1 MSVSHPLSAEPTTTR
16 RRNPPAPSSRPTSNY
31 FSLKDESDA
40 RARHIPATL
49 FVAPP
54 ADLGVRVEQEPGQNE
69 TPSTAHP
76 TNIGAVTPMPRTPI
90 FSVTDGD
97 EDPASQMVL
106 STRWHTLSDEDI
118 QANVASLSSI
128 QSPSD
133 ESTHPYHDTIRIL
146 SAACERLVRQ
156 ASALERARKT
166 LQQQEARRKRAAE
179 RAVKD
184 LKPGQRE
191 TGQQLLRAIYALEPT
206 EPINNVST
214 TLEASKSP
222 GALPK
227 SISEA
232 MQDVWTPPPRE
243 QPTLQLS
250 QPLDIPSTSDAMSF
264 VSGSRSRASSFT
276 PGSSIASHSVKS
288 EKTNASKTFL
298 GGWFGRAASRAE
310 ENDDEDTDAD
320 VISVAS
326 GNISITAP
334 GNSTAKMMSGVFR
347 KGRNVFGA
355 FGITPTPPSSIPT
368 PPRPEPPQ
376 EPVDDT
382 QDADARSTTGQS
394 YLGSP
399 MSKIGSLP
407 FQAPLMSPVL
417 PAVTTF
423 STKAPSITA
432 LSIDSVEPPVSVALE
447 PPAPIHPAEH
457 LKQHGHPAHLRA
469 IVLATRVMTADPK
482 SILADRGAGTS
493 ELIARGAAALVEEAR
508 QKAIMVYEPGGRP
521 GELKRHKSKSKSR
534 GASISRTGEAKG
546 DADEDPD
553 RAAGTISKA
562 QGASASLGR
571 ALAEQNQLRDKAGA
585 TIKAS
590 AGSNASMGSKFRSLA
605 PMAVAALGSPLL
617 TAFPKSANTP
627 TKPAQSSTS
636 PAQSS
641 STNNPIAG
649 PATTGPGGT
658 VKKPPGRGT
667 VELSSIVPVQMQPP
681 TQFLSRA
688 YTSSRLTSPSFRPQ
702 LATRF
707 TIDLGSGGSR
717 EGKKL
722 GMTDRYGFIYGVNAY
737 DVRLLQRAREASS
750 TAPACLTGMKVQ
762 ERVEDDD
769 EMPEMQSPEK
779 MLESLEP
786 DTSLADVS
794 MATDLDRSMT
804 ASEIM
809 EVAKSGSSSGKSRP
823 SGSKRTPTLNTLP
836 RAAPTTANTT
846 PATATT
852 SPPSSSTVR
861 KLLDHLT
868 ALHDTQQATQK
879 AEWDAFLKRRR
890 QGGGGNLLGFMGGVD
905 ADEGSDEEREWGLGM
920 LGFGRM
926 DKASAKEF
934 SRLVRGGVP
943 LVYRDKVW
951 SECSGATE
959 MREPGVFQ
967 ELLKSHEGVH
977 SPTLKEIEKDV
988 VRTMPLNVFFGGD
1001 GIGVSKLRRVLQA
1014 YSWRNPELGYCQGMN
1029 LIASTLLLVFS
1040 EEEDAFWVLTCI
1052 IEKFLPSEFFS
1063 GSLIESRACPLV
1075 LLDYVEIHHPKVY
1088 AHLLDMGVDLP
1099 AICFSWFLSL
1109 YTDCLPVETL
1119 FRAWDLVFAEGLDA
1133 LFRIGLAIIRI
1144 NEPDLLACDSAPTLY
1159 QYLEGMTARMWQADK
1174 LMKVE
1179 SEIKSLM
1186 PHDELVR
1193 RREAHVAMLQSYA

>member
-1 MSVSHPLSAEPTTTR
+1 MSVSHPLSAEPATTR
-16 RRNPPAPSSRPTSNY
+16 RRNPPTPSSRPTSNY
-31 FSLKDESDA
+31 FSLKHESDA
-40 RARHIPATL
+40 RTRHAPSALVVT
-49 FVAPP
+49 PP
-54 ADLGVRVEQEPGQNE
+54 ADSGIRVEREPGQNE

-76 TNIGAVTPMPRTPI
+76 TDIGIATPMPRTPI

-97 EDPASQMVL
+97 EDPASQIVL
-106 STRWHTLSDEDI
+106 ATRWHTLSDEDI
-118 QANVASLSSI
+118 QANVASLSSV

-133 ESTHPYHDTIRIL
+133 ESSHPYHDTIRIL

-156 ASALERARKT
+156 AAALERAHKS
-166 LQQQEARRKRAAE
+166 LKQQEARRKKAAE

-184 LKPGQRE
+184 LKPGQKE
-191 TGQQLLRAIYALEPT
+191 TGQQLLCAIYALEPT
-206 EPINNVST
+206 EPIHNVST
-214 TLEASKSP
+214 TLNSSKSP
-222 GALPK
+222 NTLPI

-232 MQDVWTPPPRE
+232 MQDVWTPPARDGPIL
-243 QPTLQLS
+243 QPA
-250 QPLDIPSTSDAMSF
+250 QPLDIPPTPTPDAMSI
-264 VSGSRSRASSFT
+264 VSDSRSRASSFT
-276 PGSSIASHSVKS
+276 PGSSAASQSIRS
-288 EKTNASKTFL
+288 EKTSASKSFL
-298 GGWFGRAASRAE
+298 GGWFGRSVSRAE
-310 ENDDEDTDAD
+310 EHDDQDTDAD

-326 GNISITAP
+326 GNVSITAP
-334 GNSTAKMMSGVFR
+334 GNSTAKIMSGVLR

-376 EPVDDT
+376 EQLEDHQDT
-382 QDADARSTTGQS
+382 DARSLAAFS
-394 YLGSP
+394 YTGSP
-399 MSKIGSLP
+399 ISKIGSLP

-423 STKAPSITA
+423 STKAQSITA
-432 LSIDSVEPPVSVALE
+432 LSIDSGES
-447 PPAPIHPAEH
+447 PAPESPTPPHPAEY

-469 IVLATRVMTADPK
+469 IVLATRVMTTDPK
-482 SILADRGAGTS
+482 SILADRGADTS
-493 ELIARGAAALVEEAR
+493 KLIARGAVALVEAAR
-508 QKAIMVYEPGGRP
+508 QRGTVAYEPGSRP
-521 GELKRHKSKSKSR
+521 GELRRSKSKSISKSR
-534 GASISRTGEAKG
+534 SASVPRTGEAK
-546 DADEDPD
+546 DDDDEEPK
-553 RAAGTISKA
+553 RAVGVIGKA

-571 ALAEQNQLRDKAGA
+571 ALAEQNQLRDKAEAKGKG
-585 TIKAS
+585 T
-590 AGSNASMGSKFRSLA
+590 AGTTGNLGSKFRNLA

-617 TAFPKSANTP
+617 STFPKSSNTP
-627 TKPAQSSTS
+627 TRPAPTSTS
-636 PAQSS
+636 PAQANPN
-641 STNNPIAG
+641 NNPIAG
-649 PATTGPGGT
+649 PATTAVGPGGT
-658 VKKPPGRGT
+658 IKKPPGRGT

-688 YTSSRLTSPSFRPQ
+688 YTSSRLTNPSFRPQ
-702 LATRF
+702 LASRF
-707 TIDLGSGGSR
+707 TLDPDSGENQ

-737 DVRLLQRAREASS
+737 DVRLLQRAREVSN

-762 ERVEDDD
+762 ERVLDDDD
-769 EMPEMQSPEK
+769 EPGMQSPEK
-779 MLESLEP
+779 ILESFEA
-786 DTSLADVS
+786 DTSMVTDADVS
-794 MATDLDRSMT
+794 MATDLDTSMT
-804 ASEIM
+804 ASEIL
-809 EVAKSGSSSGKSRP
+809 EVAKTGKSRP
-823 SGSKRTPTLNTLP
+823 GSSKRTPTINTLP
-836 RAAPTTANTT
+836 KAAPTTANTT

-861 KLLDHLT
+861 KLLDQLT
-868 ALHDTQQATQK
+868 ALHDTQQTAQK

-890 QGGGGNLLGFMGGVD
+890 QGGGGTLLGFMGGAD
-905 ADEGSDEEREWGLGM
+905 AGEGSDEEREWGLGM
-920 LGFGRM
+920 LGVSRM
-926 DKASAKEF
+926 DKANAKEF
-934 SRLVRGGVP
+934 SKLVRGGVP

-967 ELLKSHEGVH
+967 ELLSKHEGVQ

-1001 GIGVSKLRRVLQA
+1001 GMGVSKLRRVLQA

-1063 GSLIESRACPLV
+1063 GSLVESRACPLV
-1075 LLDYVEIHHPKVY
+1075 LLDYVELHHPKVY
-1088 AHLLDMGVDLP
+1088 AHLLDIGVDLP

-1119 FRAWDLVFAEGLDA
+1119 FRVWDLVFAEGLDA

-1144 NEPDLLACDSAPTLY
+1144 NEPELLACDSAPTLY

-1174 LMKVE
+1174 LMKV
-1179 SEIKSLM
+1179 SQYG
-1186 PHDELVR
+1186 
-1193 RREAHVAMLQSYA
+1193 AHTRSPSAMFN

>member
-1 MSVSHPLSAEPTTTR
+1 
-16 RRNPPAPSSRPTSNY
+16 
-31 FSLKDESDA
+31 
-40 RARHIPATL
+40 
-49 FVAPP
+49 
-54 ADLGVRVEQEPGQNE
+54 
-69 TPSTAHP
+69 
-76 TNIGAVTPMPRTPI
+76 
-90 FSVTDGD
+90 
-97 EDPASQMVL
+97 
-106 STRWHTLSDEDI
+106 
-118 QANVASLSSI
+118 
-128 QSPSD
+128 
-133 ESTHPYHDTIRIL
+133 
-146 SAACERLVRQ
+146 
-156 ASALERARKT
+156 
-166 LQQQEARRKRAAE
+166 
-179 RAVKD
+179 
-184 LKPGQRE
+184 
-191 TGQQLLRAIYALEPT
+191 
-206 EPINNVST
+206 
-214 TLEASKSP
+214 
-222 GALPK
+222 
-227 SISEA
+227 

-243 QPTLQLS
+243 QPTLQPS
-250 QPLDIPSTSDAMSF
+250 QPLDIPSGSDAISI

-276 PGSSIASHSVKS
+276 PSSIASHSVRS
-288 EKTNASKTFL
+288 EKTSASKTFL
-298 GGWFGRAASRAE
+298 GNWFGRSVSRAE
-310 ENDDEDTDAD
+310 ELDDQDTDAD

-326 GNISITAP
+326 GNVSVTTT
-334 GNSTAKMMSGVFR
+334 GNTTAKMMSGVFR
-347 KGRNVFGA
+347 KGRNVFNS
-355 FGITPTPPSSIPT
+355 FGITPTPPSSIST
-368 PPRPEPPQ
+368 PPRPELSQ
-376 EPVDDT
+376 EPADDSR
-382 QDADARSTTGQS
+382 DVDARSVAALS
-394 YLGSP
+394 YAGSP
-399 MSKIGSLP
+399 TSKITSLP

-432 LSIDSVEPPVSVALE
+432 LSIDSSDLPAPGPPD
-447 PPAPIHPAEH
+447 PPTPIHPTDY

-469 IVLATRVMTADPK
+469 IVLATRVMTADPG
-482 SILADRGAGTS
+482 SILADRGVDTNQF
-493 ELIARGAAALVEEAR
+493 IARGAVTLVEEAR
-508 QKAIMVYEPGGRP
+508 QKGIVAYEPGGWP
-521 GELKRHKSKSKSR
+521 DGLKRNKSKSKNRS
-534 GASISRTGEAKG
+534 ASVPRRGEAKG
-546 DADEDPD
+546 DANEEPE
-553 RAAGTISKA
+553 RAVASTTKP

-571 ALAEQNQLRDKAGA
+571 TLAEQNQLRDKAGA
-585 TIKAS
+585 GGKATV
-590 AGSNASMGSKFRSLA
+590 GASGNIGSKFRNFA

-617 TAFPKSANTP
+617 SSFPRSSNATSR
-627 TKPAQSSTS
+627 PAPAPNS
-636 PAQSS
+636 PAP
-641 STNNPIAG
+641 TNPNTNPVAG
-649 PATTGPGGT
+649 PATAVGPGGT
-658 VKKPPGRGT
+658 IKRPPGRGT

-688 YTSSRLTSPSFRPQ
+688 YTSSSLTSPTFRPQ
-702 LATRF
+702 LASRF
-707 TIDLGSGGSR
+707 TLDLDSEGQ

-737 DVRLLQRAREASS
+737 DLRLLQRAREASS

-762 ERVEDDD
+762 ERETDEDEPDIRS
-769 EMPEMQSPEK
+769 PEM
-779 MLESLEP
+779 MLESLEA
-786 DTSLADVS
+786 DTSVATDADAS
-794 MATDLDRSMT
+794 MATDLDTSMT
-804 ASEIM
+804 ASEIL
-809 EVAKSGSSSGKSRP
+809 EVTKSGSSGKSRANN
-823 SGSKRTPTLNTLP
+823 KRTPTLNTLP

-861 KLLDHLT
+861 KLLDQLT
-868 ALHDTQQATQK
+868 ALHDTQQTLQK

-890 QGGGGNLLGFMGGVD
+890 QGGGGTLLGFIRRADG
-905 ADEGSDEEREWGLGM
+905 DEGSDEEREWGLGM
-920 LGFGRM
+920 VGVGRM
-926 DKASAKEF
+926 DGASAKDF
-934 SRLVRGGVP
+934 LKLVRSGVP

-967 ELLKSHEGVH
+967 ELLSSHEGVN

-1001 GIGVSKLRRVLQA
+1001 GMGVSKLRRVLQA

-1119 FRAWDLVFAEGLDA
+1119 FRVWDLVFAEGLDA

-1179 SEIKSLM
+1179 SEIKNIM

-1193 RREAHVAMLQSYA
+1193 RRKAHVAMLQSYA